1 MAGSMTQD
9 DVPLGAR
16 ARLSY
21 VVGGPR
27 GDAALGTALAG
38 VCAVVMA
45 STVEALRPDA
55 RSLVVFFF
63 AALAVI
69 VVSTLMLWRLPWS
82 SLPRQALL
90 AFPLVALGGL
100 TVASALAPGLA
111 DAYGGFFL
119 LAFVYVG
126 ITQPPGTSFI
136 CVLLALPAWVVCEG
150 RLSALVDVKMPI
162 TLVLWLLVGELL
174 SRRTRNDA
182 HATRMLAKAAST
194 DHLTGLYSRRELD
207 RALSATSPG
216 DALVML
222 DIDSFKRVND
232 EQGHDAG
239 DKVLADFGATVMAG
253 MRSGDIAV
261 RYGGDEVLLLLAR
274 AGRSGAS
281 TYLERLRAE
290 WSREDRPTFS
300 AGAALHDS
308 GSYSIE
314 TLQKADRALYAAKH
328 SGGDALWVDN
338 HSTPRSA

>member
-1 MAGSMTQD
+1 MAQH
-9 DVPLGAR
+9 DVPLGTR

-55 RSLVVFFF
+55 HSLVIFFL
-63 AALAVI
+63 AALAVL
-69 VVSTLMLWRLPWS
+69 VVSPVMLWRVPWS

-90 AFPLVALGGL
+90 AFPFVALGGL
-100 TVASALAPGLA
+100 TVASALAPGLG

-126 ITQPPGTSFI
+126 ITQQPGTSFI
-136 CVLLALPAWVVCEG
+136 CVLLALPAWVVCQG
-150 RLSALVDVKMPI
+150 HLSALVDVKMPI
-162 TLVLWLLVGELL
+162 TVLLWLLVGELL
-174 SRRTRNDA
+174 SRRTRSDA
-182 HATRMLAKAAST
+182 HAVTMLTKAAST
-194 DHLTGLYSRRELD
+194 DHLTGLYTRRELD
-207 RALSATSPG
+207 RALARTMAG

-222 DIDSFKRVND
+222 DIDAFKQVND
-232 EQGHDAG
+232 EEGHEAG
-239 DKVLADFGATVMAG
+239 DKVLADFGSTVMAG
-253 MRSGDIAV
+253 MRSGDVAI

-281 TYLERLRAE
+281 TFLERLRAE
-290 WSREDRPTFS
+290 WSRPDRPTFS
-300 AGAALHDS
+300 AGAALHEAS
-308 GSYSIE
+308 SYPID
-314 TLQKADRALYAAKH
+314 TLHRADQALYTAKR
-328 SGGDALWVDN
+328 SGGDTAWVDH